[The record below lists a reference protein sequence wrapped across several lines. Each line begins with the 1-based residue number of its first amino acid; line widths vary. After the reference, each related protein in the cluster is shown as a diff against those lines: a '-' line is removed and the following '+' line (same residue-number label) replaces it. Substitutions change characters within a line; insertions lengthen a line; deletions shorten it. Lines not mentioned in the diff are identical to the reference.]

1 MKTTPSA
8 TLPVPLTP
16 GEFKMLH
23 LFLRKAGCP
32 LTQDEIRTTV
42 FGYSQFITTR
52 DIDKAVDSLRNKIE
66 PDPKRPRYFHVIP
79 NIGYK
84 FQGPCQTP

>member
-1 MKTTPSA
+1 MS
-8 TLPVPLTP
+8 LTP

-42 FGYSQFITTR
+42 FGYSHFITVR
-52 DIDKAVDSLRNKIE
+52 DIDKAIE
-66 PDPKRPRYFHVIP
+66 QPAKQDRARSRASAIHPRDPEYRIQVP
-79 NIGYK
+79 
-84 FQGPCQTP
+84 GPPATPQTDADRAHS

>member
-1 MKTTPSA
+1 
-8 TLPVPLTP
+8 
-16 GEFKMLH
+16 MLH

-42 FGYSQFITTR
+42 FGYSHFITVR
-52 DIDKAVDSLRNKIE
+52 DIDKAIESLRSKIE
-66 PDPKRPRYFHVIP
+66 PDPEHPQYIHVIP

-84 FQGPCQTP
+84 FQDLPQTDADRAHR